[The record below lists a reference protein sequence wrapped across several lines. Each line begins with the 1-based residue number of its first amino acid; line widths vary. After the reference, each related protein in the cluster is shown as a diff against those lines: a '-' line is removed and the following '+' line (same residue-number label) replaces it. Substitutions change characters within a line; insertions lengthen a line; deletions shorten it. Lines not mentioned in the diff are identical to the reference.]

1 MGLTAHIW
9 WRNANLL
16 LQMAT
21 VESHLGMR
29 RGDRWGTIVAGGAQ
43 LDIGGATAGGPQDA
57 PGETTCFSRF
67 VRAIKFEVSS
77 MVMMP
82 AEIGTSA
89 QKA

>member
-1 MGLTAHIW
+1 
-9 WRNANLL
+9 
-16 LQMAT
+16 
-21 VESHLGMR
+21 
-29 RGDRWGTIVAGGAQ
+29 VAGGAQ

-57 PGETTCFSRF
+57 PGETTCFPRF

-77 MVMMP
+77 TVMMP